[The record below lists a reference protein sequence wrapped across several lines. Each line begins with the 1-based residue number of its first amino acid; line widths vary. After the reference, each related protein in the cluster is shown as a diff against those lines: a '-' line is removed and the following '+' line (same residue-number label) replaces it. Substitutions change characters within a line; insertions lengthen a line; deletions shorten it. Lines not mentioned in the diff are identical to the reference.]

1 MPMALVTLLC
11 SPSIVNYPTQHPLH
25 NPRYFSSHHYS
36 INSICSF
43 LHTPYSRRS
52 KLSTNNFTLTF
63 ASDSLPSSL
72 VSTDEEKEE
81 PKVEEFSRTRIIAQN
96 IPFSSTQDDIRALF
110 ERHGRVLHVEL
121 SMHTKTRNRGLA
133 FVEMGSPEDALE
145 ALNNLESYEFEGRML
160 NLEYARPKKKKSPP
174 SLQPK
179 PAVTYNLF
187 VSNFPYETRAK
198 DLREFFNSGN
208 GSVVSAEVIFYDK
221 PRKSAGY
228 GFVSFESEQEAQQ
241 ALSEFQGKIFM
252 GRPLRVARGRQFV
265 KQVVVEQS
273 AAKVDNAD

>member
-1 MPMALVTLLC
+1 MALLTLIC
-11 SPSIVNYPTQHPLH
+11 SPSITNYPTQYPFLQ
-25 NPRYFSSHHYS
+25 NPPYFSSQHYS

-52 KLSTNNFTLTF
+52 KSGTNNFTLTF
-63 ASDSLPSSL
+63 ASDSLPSF
-72 VSTDEEKEE
+72 VSTDEEKYE

-96 IPFSSTQDDIRALF
+96 VPFSSTQDDIRALF

-121 SMHTKTRNRGLA
+121 SMHNKTRNRGIA
-133 FVEMGSPEDALE
+133 FVEMGSPEEALE
-145 ALNNLESYEFEGRML
+145 ALNNLESYEFEGRIL

-174 SLQPK
+174 TVQPK
-179 PAVTYNLF
+179 PAVTYNLL
-187 VSNFPYETRAK
+187 VSNFPYEVRAK

-208 GSVVSAEVIFYDK
+208 SSVVSAEVIFYDK

-228 GFVSFESEQEAQQ
+228 GFVSFESEQEAQE

-265 KQVVVEQS
+265 KQVVEQS
-273 AAKVDNAD
+273 VAKVDDAD